1 MEKLILKVDGMSC
14 EHCKNAVTK
23 AVSALPGVSSVD
35 VDLDKKTVT
44 VQHDPALATLEK
56 IKSEITELDYEV
68 VD

>member
-1 MEKLILKVDGMSC
+1 MEKLILQVNGMSC
-14 EHCKNAVTK
+14 GHCKNAITK

-44 VQHDPALATLEK
+44 VQHDPALVTLEK

-68 VD
+68 VG

>member
-14 EHCKNAVTK
+14 EHCKNAITK

-35 VDLDKKTVT
+35 IDLDKKTVT

-56 IKSEITELDYEV
+56 IKSAITELDYDV

>member
-23 AVSALPGVSSVD
+23 AVSALPGVSFVD

-56 IKSEITELDYEV
+56 IKSEIRELDYEIIE
-68 VD
+68 